1 METAANYVHREPWNK
16 GKLLGQKAPFKVKD
30 IWALRVRLQMEG
42 RVRELTDRRFNRM
55 RPSIAPRKRHQA
67 G

>member
-1 METAANYVHREPWNK
+1 MFTR
-16 GKLLGQKAPFKVKD
+16 KVV
-30 IWALRVRLQMEG
+30 WSEGMFLRPQHFQQQERYLEFFSHARALA
-42 RVRELTDRRFNRM
+42 TDRRFNRM